1 MLYCLSSSCHEDPV
15 VAVIQ
20 NVSRGVAQPGRAP
33 GSGPGGRRF
42 KSSLPDQSFSR
53 SFNHLHGN
61 RRSRSASHLDDYV
74 KGPSAV
80 PCDRRMS
87 PMLRW
92 SDTMAIV
99 PEPIIAVGQ
108 TLAKVSIFSGLTE
121 GELAFLAQRAV
132 SRSYSA
138 GQSVFGEGEP
148 CSGLYVV
155 ESGHV
160 RIFKSSATGR
170 EQVLSIDGPG
180 SSIAELPVFDG
191 GSYPAS
197 AAALDEAKLLFVSKQ
212 DFQALCLAHP
222 QVALKVLRVV
232 GARLRRLV
240 GIIEELSFTTVR
252 HRLAS
257 FLLRLAQKEGK
268 RSAAGVEITLPAS
281 NQELASHIGTVRE
294 LVSRNLSRLQAE
306 GMLQIDGR
314 TVTISNLKAL
324 EAETDSPE

>member
-1 MLYCLSSSCHEDPV
+1 M
-15 VAVIQ
+15 
-20 NVSRGVAQPGRAP
+20 
-33 GSGPGGRRF
+33 
-42 KSSLPDQSFSR
+42 
-53 SFNHLHGN
+53 
-61 RRSRSASHLDDYV
+61 
-74 KGPSAV
+74 
-80 PCDRRMS
+80 
-87 PMLRW
+87 
-92 SDTMAIV
+92 
-99 PEPIIAVGQ
+99 
-108 TLAKVSIFSGLTE
+108 LAKVQIFSGLTE
-121 GELAFLAQRAV
+121 SELSFLAQRAAR
-132 SRSYSA
+132 RSYSA

-160 RIFKSSATGR
+160 RIFKSSSNGR
-170 EQVLSIDGPG
+170 EQVLGVDGPG
-180 SSIAELPVFDG
+180 SSIAEPPVFDG

-197 AAALDEAKLLFVSKQ
+197 VTAIDEARLLFVSKQ